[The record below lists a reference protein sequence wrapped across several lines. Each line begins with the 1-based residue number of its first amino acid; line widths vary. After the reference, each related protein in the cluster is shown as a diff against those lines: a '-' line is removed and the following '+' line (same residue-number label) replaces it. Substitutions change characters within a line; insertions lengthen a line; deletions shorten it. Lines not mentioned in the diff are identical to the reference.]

1 MLKNGELRRRNGL
14 ARCRGAAAPIRAPAL
29 NAVGVQREN
38 SHSFAAIRCFRNW
51 SGFGDVIRVGVF
63 PEVDLP
69 PVHEAALFLS
79 AKQKATQGGQVSEL
93 ECNLRAEI

>member
-1 MLKNGELRRRNGL
+1 MGVKREKPQFRVDS
-14 ARCRGAAAPIRAPAL
+14 AL
-29 NAVGVQREN
+29 
-38 SHSFAAIRCFRNW
+38 RNW
-51 SGFGDVIRVGVF
+51 SGFGDVIRLSVF

-79 AKQKATQGGQVSEL
+79 AKQRPAQGGQVSEL